1 MALHLRLRCDIIN
14 AGCLLYAFV
23 QAWLAQCALSSIF
36 ALTNNYTI
44 ISFGLCHN
52 CKGYEKRVLVSK
64 LRDLMKTIAIAAVTA
79 GGKTSAVNKI
89 AERITNK
96 AVLHLNDY
104 YLRQNVKPCF
114 FPDFKEDDLIYVS
127 YTVCLPRQHL
137 PQSNGGIYNA
147 RLAEKA
153 KY

>member
-23 QAWLAQCALSSIF
+23 QAWLAQCALSSIC

-52 CKGYEKRVLVSK
+52 CKGNEKRVLVSK

-127 YTVCLPRQHL
+127 YTVCLPRQKIAEL
-137 PQSNGGIYNA
+137 LLSAKQNA
-147 RLAEKA
+147 KS
-153 KY
+153 

>member
-23 QAWLAQCALSSIF
+23 QAWLAQCALSSIC

-52 CKGYEKRVLVSK
+52 CKEYEKRVLVSK
-64 LRDLMKTIAIAAVTA
+64 LMDLMKTIAIAAVTA

-104 YLRQNVKPCF
+104 YLRQNVKPYCF
-114 FPDFKEDDLIYVS
+114 SGF
-127 YTVCLPRQHL
+127 
-137 PQSNGGIYNA
+137 
-147 RLAEKA
+147 
-153 KY
+153 

>member
-14 AGCLLYAFV
+14 EGCLLYAFV

-104 YLRQNVKPCF
+104 YLRQNVKPYCF
-114 FPDFKEDDLIYVS
+114 SGF
-127 YTVCLPRQHL
+127 
-137 PQSNGGIYNA
+137 
-147 RLAEKA
+147 
-153 KY
+153 